1 MRPQIRRDVSPLPPG
16 TAVCLGAFDG
26 LHLGHRALVDA
37 ARAHGEHVALV
48 TFDPHPQRVLAPDRP
63 LVLLATAAQRERT
76 AAALGIE
83 TLVLVPF
90 DVALS
95 RVSAEQFVHGY
106 LAALRPVAVVV
117 GADFRFGA
125 GRKGDAALLE
135 ALLPAHGIA
144 VQVLAPVPA
153 SPAGAEKIS
162 SSTIRDAIARGEVD
176 RATAMLGRPHA
187 VIGTVVTGDK
197 RGRTIG
203 YPTANIDLAASRA
216 ACAGLLP
223 PAGIY
228 AVWLAAISDGTPL
241 PGPVAGAA
249 SIGTNP
255 TFAGERAE
263 RLEVYVIDRDLGE
276 SLYGATVEVWFVERL
291 RDEQRFDGVGPLVA
305 QILRDV
311 DQARA
316 RLVDATSDGVLPA
329 PEPTPEMAR

>member
-16 TAVCLGAFDG
+16 TSVCLGAFDG
-26 LHLGHRALVDA
+26 LHLGHRALMDA
-37 ARAHGEHVALV
+37 ARAHGDHVALV

-63 LVLLATAAQRERT
+63 LMLLATAAQRERS

-83 TLVLVPF
+83 TLVLIPF
-90 DVALS
+90 DFALS
-95 RVSAEQFVHGY
+95 RVSAEQFVHDF
-106 LAALRPVAVVV
+106 LAAMRPTAVVV

-125 GRKGDAALLE
+125 GRKGDVALLQ

-144 VQVLAPVPA
+144 VQIVAPVSA
-153 SPAGAEKIS
+153 ATDGTVKIS
-162 SSTIRDAIARGEVD
+162 SSTIREAIGRGEVE
-176 RATAMLGRPHA
+176 RAATMLGRPHA
-187 VIGTVVTGDK
+187 VIGTVVTGDR

-203 YPTANIDLAASRA
+203 FPTANVDLAASRSS
-216 ACAGLLP
+216 CAGLLP

-228 AVWLAAISDGTPL
+228 AVWLVAISDGTPL
-241 PGPVAGAA
+241 VGPVAGAA

-276 SLYGATVEVWFVERL
+276 SLYGASVEVWFVQWL
-291 RDEQRFDGVGPLVA
+291 RDEQRFDGVDALVA
-305 QILRDV
+305 QIGRDV

-316 RLVDATSDGVLPA
+316 RLVDATRDGVLPA
-329 PEPTPEMAR
+329 PEMAP

>member
-16 TAVCLGAFDG
+16 TSVCLGAFDG
-26 LHLGHRALVDA
+26 LHLGHRALMDA
-37 ARAHGEHVALV
+37 ARAHGDQVALV

-83 TLVLVPF
+83 TLVLIPF

-95 RVSAEQFVHGY
+95 RVSAEQFVHEY
-106 LAALRPVAVVV
+106 LAALRPTAVVV

-125 GRKGDAALLE
+125 GRKGDAALLQ
-135 ALLPAHGIA
+135 ALLPAHGVA
-144 VQVLAPVPA
+144 VRVLAPVPA
-153 SPAGAEKIS
+153 SAGGTSKIS
-162 SSTIRDAIARGEVD
+162 SSTIREAIEGGEVD
-176 RATAMLGRPHA
+176 RAAAMLGRPHA
-187 VIGTVVTGDK
+187 VVGTVVTGDK

-203 YPTANIDLAASRA
+203 FPTANLDLAASRA

-228 AVWLAAISDGTPL
+228 AVWLVAISEGTL
-241 PGPVAGAA
+241 LCGPVAGAA

-255 TFAGERAE
+255 TFAGERAK

-276 SLYGATVEVWFVERL
+276 SLYGASVEVWFVQRL
-291 RDEQRFDGVGPLVA
+291 RDEQRFDGVDALVA
-305 QILRDV
+305 QIGRDV

-316 RLVDATSDGVLPA
+316 RLVDATRDGVLPA
-329 PEPTPEMAR
+329 PEMAP